1 MVTLNETRVAEFE
14 TTSRLLACLVNEG
27 LVHASVVHD
36 PSSAVSVWLELRSWE
51 ESPGDRGTIRIR
63 AAASPASRLIRTE
76 ESLQTTVRPIDL
88 APPVVIAHRHD
99 DTTTGEL
106 PGMVE
111 LNLAGVFDIVTPWL
125 MDQGLDRDK
134 QNQIKAELE
143 NSAQNQGLYVSIQ
156 SRTVVS

>member
-14 TTSRLLACLVNEG
+14 TTCRLLACLVNEG

-36 PSSAVSVWLELRSWE
+36 DSSAVSIWLELRSWE

-63 AAASPASRLIRTE
+63 AAISPASRLIDTE

-88 APPVVIAHRHD
+88 APPVVITHTHNDA
-99 DTTTGEL
+99 TMGEL

-111 LNLAGVFDIVTPWL
+111 LNPAVLFDTVTPWL
-125 MDQGLDRDK
+125 VDQGLDLDK
-134 QNQIKAELE
+134 QKQIKAELE
-143 NSAQNQGLYVSIQ
+143 NSARNQGLYVSPYNLRL
-156 SRTVVS
+156 S